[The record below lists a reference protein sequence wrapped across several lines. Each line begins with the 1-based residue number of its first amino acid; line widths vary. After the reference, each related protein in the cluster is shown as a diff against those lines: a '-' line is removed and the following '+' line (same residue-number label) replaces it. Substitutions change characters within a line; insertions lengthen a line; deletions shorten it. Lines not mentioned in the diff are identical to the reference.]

1 MVERASALEGHNA
14 PRQFGLIGSGGRSGG
29 GPGIHLSER
38 HIASAWLV
46 AAWPQRLAATGATLV
61 LAAGVAAAPGPGA
74 SATGP
79 GGTLLRVEPLKW
91 LLISEHDITDP
102 SLDAADGTVLDLS
115 HARTVIHVTGSNVI
129 DLMAR
134 MVPLDLRLA
143 SFPEGSVTNTALHHL
158 GVTILARDGGF
169 DILVLR
175 SFGLALWQILIDSAA
190 QFGAE
195 IA

>member
-1 MVERASALEGHNA
+1 MVERVSALEGHDA
-14 PRQFGLIGSGGRSGG
+14 PRQFGLIGQD

-38 HIASAWLV
+38 PLASLWLI
-46 AAWPQRLAATGATLV
+46 AAWPERLAETGVVAAQAT
-61 LAAGVAAAPGPGA
+61 GVAAAPGPGA

-91 LLISEHDITDP
+91 LLVSEDEIAAPTIDPTDG
-102 SLDAADGTVLDLS
+102 AVLELS
-115 HARTVIHVTGSNVI
+115 HARTVIHVSGPKSL

-134 MVPLDLRLA
+134 MVSLDLRPA
-143 SFPEGSVTNTALHHL
+143 AFPEGSVANTGLHHV
-158 GVTILARDGGF
+158 GVTILACDGGF

-175 SFGLALWQILIDSAA
+175 SFGLAVWEILAESAA

>member
-14 PRQFGLIGSGGRSGG
+14 PRQFGLIGPG
-29 GPGIHLSER
+29 GPGIRLSER
-38 HIASAWLV
+38 RLASAWLI
-46 AAWPQRLAATGATLV
+46 AAWPERLTETGAAAAK
-61 LAAGVAAAPGPGA
+61 AAGVDAAPGPGA

-79 GGTLLRVEPLKW
+79 GGTLLRAEPLKW
-91 LLISEHDITDP
+91 LLVGEDETARP
-102 SLDAADGTVLDLS
+102 ALDAADGTVLELS
-115 HARTVIHVTGSNVI
+115 HARTAIHVSGPKAL

-134 MVPLDLRLA
+134 MVPLDLRPA
-143 SFPEGSVTNTALHHL
+143 VFPEGSVANTGLHHL

-175 SFGLALWQILIDSAA
+175 SFGLAVWETLVESAA

>member
-1 MVERASALEGHNA
+1 MARAAG
-14 PRQFGLIGSGGRSGG
+14 RDRRRGGKGG
-29 GPGIHLSER
+29 G
-38 HIASAWLV
+38 V
-46 AAWPQRLAATGATLV
+46 D
-61 LAAGVAAAPGPGA
+61 AAPGPGA

-79 GGTLLRVEPLKW
+79 GGTLLRIEPLKW
-91 LLISEHDITDP
+91 LLISEDEIDAP
-102 SLDAADGTVLDLS
+102 ALDAADGTVLELS
-115 HARTVIHVTGSNVI
+115 HARTVIHVSGPKAL

-134 MVPLDLRLA
+134 MVPLDLRPA
-143 SFPEGSVTNTALHHL
+143 TFPEGSVASTGLHHM

-175 SFGLALWQILIDSAA
+175 SFGLALWETLVDSAS

>member
-14 PRQFGLIGSGGRSGG
+14 PRQFGLIGSGG
-29 GPGIHLSER
+29 PGIYLSER
-38 HIASAWLV
+38 QIASAWLV
-46 AAWPQRLAATGATLV
+46 AAWPQRLAATGATV
-61 LAAGVAAAPGPGA
+61 AMAAGVSAAPGPGA

-91 LLISEHDITDP
+91 LLISEHEITDP
-102 SLDAADGTVLDLS
+102 PLDATDGTVLELN
-115 HARTVIHVTGSNVI
+115 HARTVIHVTGPKVL

-134 MVPLDLRLA
+134 MVPLDLRLS

-158 GVTILARDGGF
+158 GVTILARGGGF

-175 SFGLALWQILIDSAA
+175 SFGLAIWEILIDSAA
-190 QFGAE
+190 QFGGE

>member
-14 PRQFGLIGSGGRSGG
+14 PRQLGLIGPG
-29 GPGIHLSER
+29 GPGIYLSER
-38 HIASAWLV
+38 DIASAWLV
-46 AAWPQRLAATGATLV
+46 AAWPERLAVTGATLA

-91 LLISEHDITDP
+91 LLISESEITDP
-102 SLDAADGTVLDLS
+102 PVDTADGTVLELS
-115 HARTVIHVTGSNVI
+115 HARTVIHVTGPKVL

-134 MVPLDLRLA
+134 MVPIDLRLKN
-143 SFPEGSVTNTALHHL
+143 FPEGSVTNTALHHL

-175 SFGLALWQILIDSAA
+175 SFGLAIWEILIDSAA

-195 IA
+195 TA

>member
-14 PRQFGLIGSGGRSGG
+14 PRQFGLIGQD

-38 HIASAWLV
+38 TLASLWLIGAWPERLAETGVV
-46 AAWPQRLAATGATLV
+46 AAKAADV
-61 LAAGVAAAPGPGA
+61 VAAPGPGA

-79 GGTLLRVEPLKW
+79 GGTLLRIEPLKW
-91 LLISEHDITDP
+91 LLISEDDIDAP
-102 SLDAADGTVLDLS
+102 ALDAADGTVLELS
-115 HARTVIHVTGSNVI
+115 HARTVIHVSGSRAL

-134 MVPLDLRLA
+134 MVPLDLRPA
-143 SFPEGSVTNTALHHL
+143 AFPDGSVANTGLHHM

-175 SFGLALWQILIDSAA
+175 SFGLALWETLVDSAA
-190 QFGAE
+190 QFGVE